1 MAYTLIEAVTNI
13 EAKLGSFDS
22 AKNNWRYGTLTKM
35 RVEHQPFTATP
46 LRHYFDR
53 VHEGEGSKRTVML
66 FYDVPN
72 FKELYDGS
80 AGPIVRFIAD
90 FTDPTSMYLSIDTG
104 ID

>member
-1 MAYTLIEAVTNI
+1 
-13 EAKLGSFDS
+13 
-22 AKNNWRYGTLTKM
+22 M

-53 VHEGEGSKRTVML
+53 VYEGEGSKRTVML
-66 FYDVPN
+66 FFDAPN
-72 FKELYDGS
+72 FKTLYDAS
-80 AGPIVRFIAD
+80 AGPIVRMIAD